1 MCFIAAPDAERLQIS
16 LPPSRKNMDC
26 EPPGP
31 RNSEQVWRCSCT
43 ESRLRRAASM
53 DVSAVL
59 SAAGIGAGSLVLA
72 AFALRRG
79 GTNRL
84 TVPTTAKC
92 FVSGLLCALGL
103 LVMLPAALKQ
113 LPKHESPERVL
124 QVFFAAP
131 LLMFFV
137 HHVLL
142 DHQHGDGHV
151 HQPAAP
157 NGSSDAEDLEASCV
171 CQSMPA
177 KEDPPNR
184 RPLFNNWKGFNKPTS
199 CPPVNTPLAKPK
211 LPPAP
216 SPPTNRTSLWIFVEV
231 LLRATPFTIHAFIDG
246 ALLGSA
252 HSATILAPLVMC
264 VGLCAVQD
272 VGTILLSLSASG
284 ATRHVKL
291 ITIGCFAAG
300 FPLGALVTVAAV
312 GGVSD
317 GAFQLTLRAF
327 AAGVFLYMALF
338 EMAPPGHTHGRLAN
352 GRHLC
357 AFVAGVGL
365 VLLSEA
371 VETWAVG
378 LIFADA
384 SSSAVAGSATAS
396 AVTVAAAPVLT
407 PPAVPSTLLDQYHA
421 DVQYRAAEGWH
432 AFGRKGLSVDRT
444 SMSLQPSVT

>member
-1 MCFIAAPDAERLQIS
+1 
-16 LPPSRKNMDC
+16 
-26 EPPGP
+26 
-31 RNSEQVWRCSCT
+31 
-43 ESRLRRAASM
+43 M
-53 DVSAVL
+53 DVYAVL
-59 SAAGIGAGSLVLA
+59 SSAGIGAGSLVLA

-79 GTNRL
+79 GTSTL

-113 LPKHESPERVL
+113 LPMHESPERVL

-142 DHQHGDGHV
+142 DHQHGVAHV
-151 HQPAAP
+151 HQPVAL
-157 NGSSDAEDLEASCV
+157 NGSADAEDLEANCV

-177 KEDPPNR
+177 KEDTPTR

-216 SPPTNRTSLWIFVEV
+216 SPSTNPTWLWSFVEV

-252 HSATILAPLVMC
+252 HSATILGPLVMC

-338 EMAPPGHTHGRLAN
+338 EMAPPGHIHSRLAN
-352 GRHLC
+352 GRYLC

-371 VETWAVG
+371 VEAWAVG
-378 LIFADA
+378 VIFADA
-384 SSSAVAGSATAS
+384 GGTSAS
-396 AVTVAAAPVLT
+396 AVTAAAAPVQMPAAAPAVALSVAALST
-407 PPAVPSTLLDQYHA
+407 ALSTEKSTVPSAVPSTLLDQYHA

-432 AFGRKGLSVDRT
+432 ALGRKGPSLDRT
-444 SMSLQPSVT
+444 SMSLQPSV